1 VTAQDGSP
9 PAELVT
15 FPCHFEYK
23 AFGPGDDDGCF
34 LARVHAAVCSV
45 VPVSRQ
51 AMRVRPSSAGR
62 YQCVSVLVTL
72 HNRAQLDA
80 VYAALSKIDDLK
92 YLL

>member
-1 VTAQDGSP
+1 VTPEDHSP
-9 PAELVT
+9 RELLA
-15 FPCHFEYK
+15 FPCHYEYK
-23 AFGPGDDDGCF
+23 AFGPGDEDGHF
-34 LARVHAAVCSV
+34 RAQVQAAVSSI
-45 VPVSRQ
+45 VPVTRQ

-80 VYAALSKIDDLK
+80 IYVALREIDDLK

>member
-1 VTAQDGSP
+1 MTTEVGSSR
-9 PAELVT
+9 ELVT

-23 AFGPGDDDGCF
+23 AFGPGDEDDRF
-34 LARVHAAVCSV
+34 FAEVQAAVSSV

-80 VYAALSKIDDLK
+80 VYTALRKIDGLK

>member
-1 VTAQDGSP
+1 MTSQGGNRE
-9 PAELVT
+9 ELLT

-23 AFGPGDDDGCF
+23 AFGLADEDGGF
-34 LARVHAAVCSV
+34 HDQVRLAVSSV

-51 AMRVRPSSAGR
+51 EMRVRASSGGR

-72 HNRAQLDA
+72 QSRVQLEA
-80 VYAALSKIDDLK
+80 VYTALRQIDGLK